1 MMPVHTFWRIS
12 IKKDELRMEML
23 NPEWLKKM
31 VDQKKINMGYVQKDD
46 TIILTAPTEE
56 LQKFLLKY
64 DKEAEV
70 FIPSIVLHR
79 KK

>member
-1 MMPVHTFWRIS
+1 M
-12 IKKDELRMEML
+12 
-23 NPEWLKKM
+23 
-31 VDQKKINMGYVQKDD
+31 QKDD

-79 KK
+79 QKE